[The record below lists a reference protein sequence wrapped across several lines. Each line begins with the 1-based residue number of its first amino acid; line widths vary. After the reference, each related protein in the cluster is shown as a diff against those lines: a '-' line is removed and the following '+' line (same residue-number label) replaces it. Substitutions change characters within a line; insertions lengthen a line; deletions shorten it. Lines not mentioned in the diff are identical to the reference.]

1 MMSLEAGESTKKSGI
16 QWNSLDS
23 MDSMKLVEV
32 GNLANG
38 SIGVSQKGSSWGNIL
53 VN

>member
-1 MMSLEAGESTKKSGI
+1 MMSLEAGKSTKKSGI
-16 QWNSLDS
+16 QWNSL
-23 MDSMKLVEV
+23 DSMKLVEV

-38 SIGVSQKGSSWGNIL
+38 SIGVSQKGGSWGNIL